1 MAKSV
6 SVLFVSSEVFPF
18 AKESGIGDVAYSL
31 SLAIKEQGNDI
42 RVMLPKYG
50 CVSERKNKIHE
61 INRLRDMLVTVGEEE
76 ELATVKSSSIH
87 NAKAKVQAYVTTNAR
102 FFDDMRGIYH
112 DPDTWEEYPD
122 NAERFIFFQR
132 TVVDT
137 MLTLGWFPDI
147 VHCNDWQTALI
158 PAYMRLLYPQ
168 KFKKTKI
175 VFTIHNFYRQGV
187 FPLSIYK
194 KTELPLEEINNFKHK
209 NMINFMKSGITY
221 ANYITT
227 VSPTYAK
234 EILNDKVYSGGL
246 NTILKE
252 KNDKFSGI
260 LNGIDVNLWN
270 PAKDEFIKSRL
281 GSDFDEFKYNNKVA
295 LCQKF
300 GLDFKL
306 GVPLLAMIPR
316 IGYQKGT
323 SLIIDSA
330 DELFKMDLQ
339 FVLLGQGDEDLK
351 AQLVKVAEKYPDKFK
366 YIFDFDDEL
375 SHQIEAGAD
384 IFLMPSQYEPCGLNL
399 MYSLVYGTV
408 PLVRATGGLKDVA
421 TQYDKKTKTG
431 NAFVF
436 KNYDK
441 SEFVKKVAE
450 ALDMYQE
457 SDHWEQIIENGMAGD
472 YSWKQSASKYL
483 EIYRSILKD

>member
-6 SVLFVSSEVFPF
+6 SVLYVSSEVFPF
-18 AKESGIGDVAYSL
+18 AKESGIGDVGYSL
-31 SLAIKEQGNDI
+31 TLAIKELGNDV

-61 INRLRDMLVTVGEEE
+61 INRLRDIVINVGDEV

-87 NAKAKVQAYVTTNAR
+87 NTKAKVQAYVTTNAR

-112 DPDTWEEYPD
+112 DPDTWLEYPD
-122 NAERFIFFQR
+122 NAERFIFFQK
-132 TVVDT
+132 TVVET
-137 MLTLGWFPDI
+137 MITLGWFPDI

-158 PAYMRLLYPQ
+158 PAYMRLLHPQ

-187 FPLSIYK
+187 FPISIFK
-194 KTELPLEEINNFKHK
+194 KTDLPAEEINNFKHK
-209 NMINFMKSGITY
+209 NMFNFMKSGIMY
-221 ANYITT
+221 SNYITT

-234 EILNDKVYSGGL
+234 EILSDKVYSGGL
-246 NTILKE
+246 NIHLKE
-252 KNDKFSGI
+252 KEDKFTGI
-260 LNGIDVNLWN
+260 LNGIDSTIWN
-270 PAKDEFIKSRL
+270 PAKDDLITSKLSNNFE
-281 GSDFDEFKYNNKVA
+281 DYKYDNKVA
-295 LCQKF
+295 LCNKF
-300 GLDFKL
+300 GLEYKPS
-306 GVPLLAMIPR
+306 VPLLAMIPR

-330 DELFKMDLQ
+330 DELFKNDIQ

-366 YIFDFDDEL
+366 LKFAFDDEL

-384 IFLMPSQYEPCGLNL
+384 LFLMPSQYEPCGLNL

-421 TQYDKKTKTG
+421 SQYNTQTKKG

-436 KNYDK
+436 KNYDTK
-441 SEFVKKVAE
+441 DFVKKVEE
-450 ALDMYQE
+450 AVEMFQDKT
-457 SDHWEQIIENGMAGD
+457 HWAQIIENGMAGE
-472 YSWKQSASKYL
+472 YSWKNSASKYL
-483 EIYRSILKD
+483 DIYRNILKD